1 MVIISLFIE
10 LSFSQSKIYFFR
22 VTSCCCTFVYHVIAE
37 RKALWE
43 MKKRKNLAPALKWE
57 VLRAAKACCNII
69 KRCSL
74 CLHEKLAIITYPYPD
89 ELLNRRSELITKC
102 KHENKF
108 LLKNFNSYD
117 WSFEPSDN
125 VRKYDINDIPNG
137 FILLAFSAWVIRL
150 EQSKN
155 ISKLIWGCLCF
166 AFVDSFRCWMSIR
179 WIYLEYR
186 L

>member
-1 MVIISLFIE
+1 
-10 LSFSQSKIYFFR
+10 
-22 VTSCCCTFVYHVIAE
+22 
-37 RKALWE
+37 
-43 MKKRKNLAPALKWE
+43 MKKRRNVAPALAWE
-57 VLRAAKACCNII
+57 VLRTAKTYSNIT

-117 WSFEPSDN
+117 WGFEPSDN
-125 VRKYDINDIPNG
+125 LRKYDINDIPNG